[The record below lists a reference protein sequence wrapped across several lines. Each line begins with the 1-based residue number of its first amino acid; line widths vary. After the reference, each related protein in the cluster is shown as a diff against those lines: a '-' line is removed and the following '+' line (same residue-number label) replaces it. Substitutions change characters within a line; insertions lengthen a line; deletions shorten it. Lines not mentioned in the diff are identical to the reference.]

1 MVLFYLLK
9 LYGRRLTRDLSI
21 RISKEP
27 YASCITGAA
36 EHYKIT
42 GIDDARKPN
51 LFFKRFKIYTFQ
63 I

>member
-9 LYGRRLTRDLSI
+9 LYERRLTRDLSI

-27 YASCITGAA
+27 YASCITGK
-36 EHYKIT
+36 HYKIT

-51 LFFKRFKIYTFQ
+51 IFFKRLKIYTFQ